1 MTVRIEK
8 NGAVWTVIHDRPE
21 ARNAMDPASAEAL
34 TAAFLEFDADKTAS
48 VAVFYGAG
56 GAFCAGWD
64 LKYVSTLDVEHPL
77 GELDIPTAGPRGNGG
92 EIPRGPLGPSRLELD
107 KPVIAA
113 IEGPAVA
120 GGMELGLWCD
130 FRVMAEDSY
139 FGVYCR
145 RWGVPLIDGGTV
157 RLPRIVGQGRA
168 LEIIL
173 TGRKVP
179 AEECLEHR
187 PVRIRHAK
195 GRRPGEGGGTGAA
208 DRALS
213 AGLRARRSALGD
225 QEPRPDRARG
235 ADSGMVQRPR
245 SADQGRRRRRD
256 PLQGRPRPPRRLR
269 KDPLSG
275 GESPHYHAR
284 RHRNSPWGS
293 RASAPWIIVC

>member
-1 MTVRIEK
+1 MAMTVRIEK
-8 NGAVWTVIHDRPE
+8 EGAVWTVIHDRPE
-21 ARNAMDPASAEAL
+21 SRNAMDPVSADAL
-34 TAAFLEFDADKTAS
+34 TDAFLAFDADESAS

-64 LKYVSTLDVEHPL
+64 LKYVSTLNAEYPL
-77 GELDIPTAGPRGNGG
+77 GELDIPPARSRGNGAD
-92 EIPRGPLGPSRLELD
+92 IPRGPLGPSRLELD

-130 FRVMAEDSY
+130 FRVMAKESY

-179 AEECLEHR
+179 AEECLAIGLCEYVTPKGGAR
-187 PVRIRHAK
+187 EKAEELAQQIARFPQVCVR
-195 GRRPGEGGGTGAA
+195 A
-208 DRALS
+208 D
-213 AGLRARRSALGD
+213 RRSAIRSHGLGVRD
-225 QEPRPDRARG
+225 GLIQEWYNGREALIRDGVSGAARFKDG
-235 ADSGMVQRPR
+235 L
-245 SADQGRRRRRD
+245 GRHGDFEKIR
-256 PLQGRPRPPRRLR
+256 
-269 KDPLSG
+269 
-275 GESPHYHAR
+275 
-284 RHRNSPWGS
+284 
-293 RASAPWIIVC
+293 